1 MPAIQVIVFH
11 DYLTNIK
18 PGHLR
23 WSLEHVCGTP
33 KTFDELSRCVT
44 EKSFGL
50 NETVEVVDTGVVAG
64 SVFTPGNFSHWNSS
78 LTSTMLGMCHTM
90 VYPETIDKTK
100 NFAVAL
106 KDNFLVI
113 LHDPK
118 FFVLKSDNFF
128 VPHLTLNNPTGKG
141 FRLKVV
147 TKKRMN
153 RAGSFDCHP
162 DPSYNY
168 GTCVKESVAAK
179 INCNSP
185 WTDHKVNGLPTC
197 TTIKQ
202 INDYDSLFNKILFAD
217 EPELRNL
224 TGCLMPCTYQDYSLM
239 GSSLPAKLPQNQL
252 FLLFVTTDILL
263 DEEVPAD
270 LAI

>member
-1 MPAIQVIVFH
+1 MPVIELIAFH

-23 WSLEHVCGTP
+23 WSLQHVCGTP
-33 KTFDELSRCVT
+33 KTFDELSHCVT

-50 NETVEVVDTGVVAG
+50 NETVEVEDTGVVAG

-78 LTSTMLGMCHTM
+78 LTSTILGMCHTM

-141 FRLKVV
+141 FRLKAV

-153 RAGSFDCHP
+153 RAGRFDCHQDQLQLRHLREGERGCKDQLQLSVDRSQGQRSPNLHHHQTDQRLRLTFQQDLIRRRDRVAELDGLSHALHLPGLLP
-162 DPSYNY
+162 DGLLTAGQVAPEPALPS
-168 GTCVKESVAAK
+168 
-179 INCNSP
+179 
-185 WTDHKVNGLPTC
+185 
-197 TTIKQ
+197 
-202 INDYDSLFNKILFAD
+202 
-217 EPELRNL
+217 LRHHRH
-224 TGCLMPCTYQDYSLM
+224 
-239 GSSLPAKLPQNQL
+239 
-252 FLLFVTTDILL
+252 
-263 DEEVPAD
+263 
-270 LAI
+270 LAR